1 MKVLEILAGSV
12 IAVASMLILL
22 VGSVFALGSIG
33 RYIKAKS
40 M

>member
-1 MKVLEILAGSV
+1 MKILE
-12 IAVASMLILL
+12 AVAGAAIALVSVLILL

-33 RYIKAKS
+33 KYVRNKN

>member
-1 MKVLEILAGSV
+1 MKFLE
-12 IAVASMLILL
+12 AVAGALVALLSLLILL

-33 RYIKAKS
+33 KYIRAKN

>member
-1 MKVLEILAGSV
+1 MRVLEALAGAIVAVCSV
-12 IAVASMLILL
+12 LILL

-33 RYIKAKS
+33 RYMKAKS